1 MQRCFSLLLFMLFL
15 LPGLSNAQ
23 LRADSLLLTLPQASS
38 LFMQNNLAL
47 IAQQYNIDINTALVQ
62 QSRYLDNPVLNTD
75 QNIYDGGNGNSN
87 GKFFRHSDQ
96 YGQVYIQLQQL
107 IRTAG
112 KRHKQIK
119 LAHDNVLTAT
129 QQFNDVMRNLRF
141 ILHNDFSTL
150 NRLFQTNTI
159 YNNELVS
166 LQSLVVGMDAQLQ
179 AGNISQ
185 KENIRVKSLL
195 FSLRTEQAELQRQV
209 LDIEK
214 EVHTLLHNSSD
225 SIIVPTMETPL
236 AALSEVMPRLSLQ
249 VLLDSAKSNR
259 PDFLLAQTNLLS
271 QQHNLSY
278 QKALAVPDVSAG
290 IEFDQRSSYAPNYYG
305 LALSLPIP
313 VFNKNKGNIR
323 AAQTSISLA
332 QNGILAAQEEIIQDV
347 NAAWHKLLTTL
358 DLQKLITPEFTGKY
372 DELMQNVTRSYQ
384 SRQIG
389 LIEFIDFFDAYK
401 EARIRQ
407 LQQEADLRSAAAEL
421 NFTTGA
427 NLIDIR

>member
-1 MQRCFSLLLFMLFL
+1 MQRCLSVLLFIIVL
-15 LPGLSNAQ
+15 LPGISKAQ
-23 LRADSLLLTLPQASS
+23 SRTDSLMLTLPQASS
-38 LFMQNNLAL
+38 MLMQNNLSL
-47 IAQQYNIDINTALVQ
+47 IAQQFNIDINTALVQ

-75 QNIYDGGNGNSN
+75 QNIYDGNSYN
-87 GKFFRHSDQ
+87 GKFFQHNSQ
-96 YGQVYIQLQQL
+96 SGQVYIQIQQL
-107 IRTAG
+107 IKTAG
-112 KRHKQIK
+112 KRNKLIK
-119 LAHDNVLTAT
+119 LSQDNVVSAM

-150 NRLFQTNTI
+150 NQLFQTNNI

-166 LQSLVVGMDAQLQ
+166 LQSLVAGMDAQLK

-185 KENIRVKSLL
+185 KENIRVKALL
-195 FSLRTEQAELQRQV
+195 YSLRTEQAGLQRQV

-214 EVHTLLHNSSD
+214 EVHTLLHNGSD
-225 SIIVPTMETPL
+225 SIIVPSMETPL
-236 AALSEVMPRLSLQ
+236 AAISDVLPRLSLP

-305 LALSLPIP
+305 LAVSLPIP
-313 VFNKNKGNIR
+313 IFNKNKGNIR

-332 QNGILAAQEEIIQDV
+332 QNGIQAAQEEITQDV

-401 EARIRQ
+401 EARIQQ

-427 NLIDIR
+427 NLINMR

>member
-1 MQRCFSLLLFMLFL
+1 MPRCLLTFLLTLFL
-15 LPGLSNAQ
+15 LPGISNAQ
-23 LRADSLLLTLPQASS
+23 IKTDSLILTLPQASS

-47 IAQQYNIDINTALVQ
+47 IAQQYNISINSALVQ

-75 QNIYDGGNGNSN
+75 QNIYDGGTDNHG

-119 LAHDNVLTAT
+119 LAQDNVLTAT

-150 NRLFQTNTI
+150 NRLFQTNNI

-166 LQSLVVGMDAQLQ
+166 LQSLVLGMDAQLQ

-214 EVHTLLHNSSD
+214 EVHTLLHNGSD
-225 SIIVPTMETPL
+225 SIIVPSMETPL

-249 VLLDSAKSNR
+249 VLLDSARSNR
-259 PDFLLAQTNLLS
+259 PDFLLAQTNLIS

-332 QNGILAAQEEIIQDV
+332 QNGIQAAQEEIIQDV

-384 SRQIG
+384 GRQIG